1 MTTIKVQASYLEK
14 HFQSDM
20 ESRGLSGVFDRNY
33 PGTGPYS
40 SGEDFFKYFWQIE
53 EDNLFQKAQ
62 NKIEKEWINSGRM
75 TKKIELINNNF
86 DALVTLT
93 FKNETDSATFN
104 VRDCADMNKIE
115 KVLSSFDPYN
125 YKSNM
130 VTIID
135 DYGITRKKYRSPTKH
150 IIGDYQELLD
160 QYFSY
165 SEVS

>member
-20 ESRGLSGVFDRNY
+20 ESRGLSDVFDRNY

-93 FKNETDSATFN
+93 FKNETDSVNAAVGAIN
-104 VRDCADMNKIE
+104 SI
-115 KVLSSFDPYN
+115 S
-125 YKSNM
+125 
-130 VTIID
+130 
-135 DYGITRKKYRSPTKH
+135 
-150 IIGDYQELLD
+150 
-160 QYFSY
+160 
-165 SEVS
+165 VSW